1 MGDILQIRESIA
13 LYYSLRDRTLHNRK
27 YIAISCVTYV
37 AYKYAGIRVT
47 RHMYADSISKFNL
60 YCSIVI
66 IKATNIFGQ
75 IKNQNMKQCS
85 LIIYK
90 NDITSIPKHFWMNRS
105 EFKFW
110 CDCWLAHLTLD
121 KIDQRFVWS
130 HDVSFENAITFSH
143 VISVQIV
150 TDNVRRIDV
159 IFWGC
164 CPHDSIAYKTR
175 IRIRFG
181 FIDENPVDWQL
192 NKDARIFT
200 NYYFLYFK

>member
-1 MGDILQIRESIA
+1 MR
-13 LYYSLRDRTLHNRK
+13 
-27 YIAISCVTYV
+27 
-37 AYKYAGIRVT
+37 AYGWQHT
-47 RHMYADSISKFNL
+47 CADSISKHNL

-75 IKNQNMKQCS
+75 TTNQNLKQCS
-85 LIIYK
+85 LRYNK

-105 EFKFW
+105 EFKLW

-130 HDVSFENAITFSH
+130 HDVSFENAITFS

-150 TDNVRRIDV
+150 TDNGRRIDV

-164 CPHDSIAYKTR
+164 CPHNSMRTKQGSGYVSGSSTKILLIDNSIKT
-175 IRIRFG
+175 
-181 FIDENPVDWQL
+181 PV
-192 NKDARIFT
+192 
-200 NYYFLYFK
+200 YS